1 MTLRSDPSMLFYAVD
16 LYNWGT
22 IASTSSS
29 YLLLL
34 LVRDGGKVYPRV
46 LGRGEIYHLPLTYN
60 FGGLR

>member
-1 MTLRSDPSMLFYAVD
+1 MLFYAVD